1 MSSVFTPNK
10 NLVEVSNIR
19 KSFYSVTDETLVLD
33 KVSFSVAK
41 GEFVSVLGPSGCGKT
56 TLLSILSGL
65 TRATKG
71 SVNIIGENQSV
82 GFMFQ
87 QDTLFEWRTIL
98 ENCYLPIEL
107 KREIKHLDDNY
118 EIESYKEDVNKLLK
132 DFGLWDFRNK
142 YPNEL
147 SGGMRQRVA
156 LIRSLATKPD
166 LLLLD
171 EPFSAVDYQTK
182 MTLSQE
188 VLDSIKLLGKTAIL
202 VTHNIQEAVSM
213 SDKVIVLSKR
223 PTYVKK
229 EINIDLGNERNLPLI
244 PKDEKYN
251 VYFEEVWNEVMGN
264 GQ

>member
-1 MSSVFTPNK
+1 MATTNV
-10 NLVEVSNIR
+10 LVDGVR
-19 KSFYSVTDETLVLD
+19 KSFYTSTDETLVLD
-33 KVSFSVAK
+33 NVSFTVNK
-41 GEFVSVLGPSGCGKT
+41 GEFVSILGPSGCGKT

-65 TRATKG
+65 TKASSGTV
-71 SVNIIGENQSV
+71 SIVGENQSV

-107 KREIKHLDDNY
+107 KKLDV
-118 EIESYKEDVNKLLK
+118 SYKEDVNKLLQ
-132 DFGLWDFRNK
+132 DFGLWEFRNK
-142 YPNEL
+142 YPKEL

-188 VLDSIKLLGKTAIL
+188 VLDSLKRLGKTAIL
-202 VTHNIQEAVSM
+202 VTHNIQEAVTM
-213 SDKVIVLSKR
+213 SDKVIILSKR
-223 PTYVKK
+223 PTVVKK
-229 EINIDLGNERNLPLI
+229 EVEIDYGKERVLPLI
-244 PKDEKYN
+244 PKEEKYSA
-251 VYFEEVWNEVMGN
+251 YFEEVWNEVMVN
-264 GQ
+264 E

>member
-1 MSSVFTPNK
+1 MVTLDLNNS
-10 NLVEVSNIR
+10 LLEVKDIR

-33 KVSFSVAK
+33 NVSFKVNK
-41 GEFVSVLGPSGCGKT
+41 GEFVSILGPSGCGKT

-65 TRATKG
+65 TKASNG
-71 SVNIIGENQSV
+71 EVNIVGANQSI

-98 ENCYLPIEL
+98 ENCYLPIE
-107 KREIKHLDDNY
+107 IKKFDD
-118 EIESYKEDVNKLLK
+118 SYKADVNKLLE
-132 DFGLWDFRNK
+132 DFGLWEFRNK
-142 YPNEL
+142 YPKEL

-188 VLDSIKLLGKTAIL
+188 VLDSIKALGKTAIL
-202 VTHNIQEAVSM
+202 VTHNIQEAVTM
-213 SDKVIVLSKR
+213 SDKVIILSKR
-223 PTYVKK
+223 PSIVKK
-229 EINIDLGNERNLPLI
+229 EIVIDYGKQRNLPQI
-244 PKDEKYN
+244 PREEKYN
-251 VYFEEVWNEVMGN
+251 AYFEEVWSGVMEN
-264 GQ
+264 GD

>member
-1 MSSVFTPNK
+1 MVTPNSK
-10 NLVEVSNIR
+10 LVEVKNIR
-19 KSFYSVTDETLVLD
+19 KSFYTVNDETLVLD
-33 KVSFSVAK
+33 NVSFNVGK

-65 TRATKG
+65 TKSSKG
-71 SVNIIGENQSV
+71 EVNIIGENQSV

-107 KREIKHLDDNY
+107 KKDLKKDLKEYGESYK
-118 EIESYKEDVNKLLK
+118 ESYKEDVNKLLQ
-132 DFGLWDFRNK
+132 DFGLWEFRNK
-142 YPNEL
+142 YPKEL

-188 VLDSIKLLGKTAIL
+188 VLDSIKKLGKTAIL
-202 VTHNIQEAVSM
+202 VTHNIQEAVTM
-213 SDKVIVLSKR
+213 SDKVIILSKR
-223 PTYVKK
+223 PTFVKK
-229 EINIDLGNERNLPLI
+229 EINIDLGEQRNLPLI
-244 PKDEKYN
+244 PKVEKYN
-251 VYFEEVWNEVMGN
+251 TYFEEVWNEVMGS
-264 GQ
+264 GY